1 MSIQLIS
8 VSYQY
13 APLSIRKQFA
23 FSKEI
28 QQQMM
33 ETLVLKH
40 EIEECVLVSTC
51 NRTELYCYGNDH
63 AEQRNVFSVMQEA
76 LLSSAGLDNKENVSS
91 YLRFYEGQKASHHLF
106 QVASGLDSM
115 VIGEDQILGQ
125 IKEAHEQA
133 RNAGMTGVYLN
144 TLFRYAVTGAKK
156 VKTDTQLSKTSVSTA
171 SLAVKAALWE
181 LGSLS
186 GKKVMVIGASGKIGS
201 IVLKNLA
208 TVEGTELFATTRR
221 TNIRHHGAAFV
232 QIPFSERY
240 SYFDQMDV
248 IISATAS
255 PHYTITKQKFSEHI
269 RTKKPRVLV
278 DLAVPMDLEKSIK
291 DMDDVR
297 YYNIDDLELIARENN
312 EKKKKEAEAAGLILE
327 NYEDKFEQWRIFKHY
342 QNTMDTVCNFMER
355 ESRNKGVEHAVRK
368 LFYQVRDSAQPEGLE
383 LFFQSLEERNR
394 QWED

>member
-115 VIGEDQILGQ
+115 VIGEDQKIPVY
-125 IKEAHEQA
+125 EA
-133 RNAGMTGVYLN
+133 LK
-144 TLFRYAVTGAKK
+144 AVTINAAYAYFEE
-156 VKTDTQLSKTSVSTA
+156 DSK
-171 SLAVKAALWE
+171 
-181 LGSLS
+181 
-186 GKKVMVIGASGKIGS
+186 GS
-201 IVLKNLA
+201 IREGKRADLVILDRNPMETAPMELKD
-208 TVEGTELFATTRR
+208 
-221 TNIRHHGAAFV
+221 I
-232 QIPFSERY
+232 
-240 SYFDQMDV
+240 
-248 IISATAS
+248 
-255 PHYTITKQKFSEHI
+255 
-269 RTKKPRVLV
+269 RVLETIK
-278 DLAVPMDLEKSIK
+278 DGKSIYK
-291 DMDDVR
+291 A
-297 YYNIDDLELIARENN
+297 E
-312 EKKKKEAEAAGLILE
+312 EK
-327 NYEDKFEQWRIFKHY
+327 
-342 QNTMDTVCNFMER
+342 
-355 ESRNKGVEHAVRK
+355 
-368 LFYQVRDSAQPEGLE
+368 
-383 LFFQSLEERNR
+383 
-394 QWED
+394 